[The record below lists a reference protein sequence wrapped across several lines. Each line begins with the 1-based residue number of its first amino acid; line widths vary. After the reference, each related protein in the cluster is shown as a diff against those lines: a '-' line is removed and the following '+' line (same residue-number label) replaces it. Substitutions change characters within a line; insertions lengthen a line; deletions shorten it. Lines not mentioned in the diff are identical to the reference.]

1 MPIGNSNP
9 RISANTRLRRLSVL
23 SELDPDPLRQ
33 FEQWYAEAV
42 ATGMKL
48 PEAMALATATRK
60 GAPSVRM
67 VLLRGLAKGGFAF
80 FTNYESRKSEELTQ
94 NPRGSLLFY
103 WSLLDRQVRIE
114 GSVRKLARRESNEY
128 FRSRPRESRLAAWAS
143 AQSRVIPDRASLE
156 AAFERARARFEGTE
170 IPCPPFWGG
179 FRLVPT
185 EIEFW
190 QGREHRL
197 HDRRCYVKQ
206 RRGWKVVVLAP

>member
-1 MPIGNSNP
+1 VKNP
-9 RISANTRLRRLSVL
+9 GWASQVSVL
-23 SELDPDPLRQ
+23 SGFDSDPFRQ
-33 FEQWYAEAV
+33 FERWYAEAV

-67 VLLRGLAKGGFAF
+67 VLLRGLTKRGFAF
-80 FTNYESRKSEELTQ
+80 FTNYESRKSKELAQ
-94 NPRGSLLFY
+94 NPRASLLFY
-103 WSLLDRQVRIE
+103 WSPLDRQVRID
-114 GSVRKLARRESNEY
+114 GTVQKLTRRESDQY
-128 FRSRPRESRLAAWAS
+128 FQSRPRESQLAAWAS
-143 AQSRVIPDRASLE
+143 AQSRQIPDRASLE
-156 AAFERARARFEGTE
+156 AEFERARARFEGKE

-197 HDRRCYVKQ
+197 HDRHCYMKQ
-206 RRGWKVVVLAP
+206 RRGWKIVRLAP